1 MAYTAVITKQSVS
14 KASGSDDFIVTIHVV
29 IDDGV
34 DTVLEKGYSQV
45 YNSNTDVADI
55 KDKLQA
61 ELVSDWNI
69 FLSEKAIYDAAQF
82 TTLVDQIQTA
92 TNTYINQ

>member
-1 MAYTAVITKQSVS
+1 MAYTAVVTKQSVS
-14 KASGSDDFIVTIHVV
+14 KASGSNDFIVTIHVV

-34 DTVLEKGYSQV
+34 DTVLEKDYSQT

-55 KDKLQA
+55 KNKFQDD
-61 ELVSDWNI
+61 LVVDWGV
-69 FLSEKAIYDAAQF
+69 FLSEKVIYDAAQF

>member
-1 MAYTAVITKQSVS
+1 MAYTAVVTKQSVS

-34 DTVLEKGYSQV
+34 DTALEKDYSQV

-61 ELVSDWNI
+61 ELVADWNR
-69 FLSEKAIYDAAQF
+69 FLSEKAIYGAAQF
-82 TTLVDQIQTA
+82 TTLVGEIQTA
-92 TNTYINQ
+92 ANVYINS